1 MTIKKTIKIKVG
13 KLSDTKVS
21 ALLSNAL
28 NWSNQVADYYLCWLY
43 INGFSKNKKH
53 IHNETYSFLRQHF
66 PNLNSKCLQQI
77 RDKVLAT
84 ARPNKTVKINTPIIA
99 DHQSFKV
106 SFGDD
111 INIKHFT
118 GILRLWKTDIPLVLC
133 KNHIRML
140 KEAKKLTYVELI
152 PKKDGQWYCYLV
164 CDFEAKPARTSGKA
178 VGVDRGINNIAVM
191 STGKF
196 FGGKRLI
203 HKKNEFRKHK
213 RQQSGEKLNN
223 FQRDANHK
231 ISKAIV
237 QEALNQN
244 ASVIRFED
252 LSGIRSGDKGK
263 KFNFSRSNWA
273 YYQLEQFT
281 AYKAAMVGLKVE
293 FGNPAYTSKC
303 CSKCEQLGVRKGND
317 FYCKSCDWRTHADW
331 NGSRNIRKGDGFH
344 GRTHVNER
352 RGTPAIANGVIES
365 TPLADLGVRIT
376 PEVAGNP
383 LRLS

>member
-28 NWSNQVADYYLCWLY
+28 NWSKQVADYYLCWLY
-43 INGFSKNKKH
+43 INNFSKDKKH
-53 IHNETYSFLRQHF
+53 IHNETYGFLRQHF

-84 ARPNKTVKINTPIIA
+84 TRPNRTVKINTPIIA

-106 SFGDD
+106 FYGDD
-111 INIKHFT
+111 IKIKHFT

-133 KNHIRML
+133 PNHLKML
-140 KEAKKLTYVELI
+140 KEAKKLSYVELK

-164 CDFEAKPARTSGKA
+164 CDFETAAPKTSGKA

-196 FGGKRLI
+196 FNGKRLL
-203 HKKNEFRKHK
+203 HRKNEFRKHK
-213 RQQSGEKLNN
+213 RQQRGERLHN

-252 LSGIRSGDKGK
+252 LSGIRNGNKGK
-263 KFNFSRSNWA
+263 KFNYNRSNWA
-273 YYQLEQFT
+273 FYQLQQFVT
-281 AYKAAMVGLKVE
+281 YKATMAGLKVE
-293 FGNPAYTSKC
+293 CGEPAYTSKC
-303 CSKCEQLGVRKGND
+303 CSKCETLGHRDGNE
-317 FYCKSCDWRTHADW
+317 FYCKKCDWTTHSDY
-331 NGSRNIRKGDGFH
+331 NGSRNIQKGDDFH
-344 GRTHVNER
+344 GGRTALR
-352 RGTPAIANGVIES
+352 NGVIES
-365 TPLADLGVRIT
+365 TPIADPDALRA
-376 PEVAGNP
+376 PEGAMNP